1 MYYDSCVQTCISSR
15 FQCHQIDNPVVNEM
29 FTRATRNIIGG
40 AFDPESI
47 YRHVRMK
54 STKPVPLS
62 RRYLVNSL
70 FRCMYSKHHI
80 LVIIRKLKKHWVRY
94 SSYSRTAAH
103 QRWPLI
109 FRNIIF
115 GTNFEVWRREML
127 FRCRPQPNPHPASPW
142 PLLLLSLVVR

>member
-62 RRYLVNSL
+62 RRLVFGKFSISMYL
-70 FRCMYSKHHI
+70 
-80 LVIIRKLKKHWVRY
+80 
-94 SSYSRTAAH
+94 
-103 QRWPLI
+103 
-109 FRNIIF
+109 
-115 GTNFEVWRREML
+115 
-127 FRCRPQPNPHPASPW
+127 
-142 PLLLLSLVVR
+142 